1 MLALHSGQER
11 DEEMWKKLVASV
23 GGLRIESFHQPPES
37 EGEGIIRIVRDL

>member
-23 GGLRIESFHQPPES
+23 GGLKVESFYQPPEGD
-37 EGEGIIRIVRDL
+37 GEGIISIVRDL